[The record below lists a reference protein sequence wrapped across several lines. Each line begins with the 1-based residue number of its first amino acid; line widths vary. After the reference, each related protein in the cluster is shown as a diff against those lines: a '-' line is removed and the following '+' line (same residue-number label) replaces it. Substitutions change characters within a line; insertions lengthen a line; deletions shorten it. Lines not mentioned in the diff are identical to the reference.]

1 MSIAAAVTGLA
12 QDGIGLWADGE
23 QLRFRAPT
31 GSLDPER
38 KAWLTANKA
47 EVISHLRQ
55 IGATRDA
62 PTTALAQHRQAG
74 PALVPAPEDR
84 HRPFPLT
91 ELQAAYLL
99 GRGSAFEYGGVA
111 CHAYLELRYDQ
122 PEQRARLTDGRL
134 DVAWRSVVATH
145 DMLRAVIHTDGY
157 QSVLPEVTVPA
168 IPVRRSAER
177 AAQADAIQAGPGH
190 DADALPSAK
199 LLDDVRQ
206 RLEQRV
212 PRPDR
217 WPLIAV
223 EVTDHGDHTRL
234 HLSVDLIVLDHA
246 SLNLLVTELEAR
258 LFDGAAPEAPS
269 CTFRDYVVA
278 RRSELDSPV
287 HDRDRAYWQER
298 IGTLPAAP
306 ELPRAAWATTPP
318 APGLPFRRHAAHLD
332 PERTAVLADRA
343 GRAGLSLSTILL
355 TCYAEVVGYWSRRPA
370 FTVVVPTFTRE
381 LAGDPR
387 PHPDLDRVLGDF
399 TATELLAVDTSTPAT
414 PVERGRQLQ
423 SRLLEDL
430 AHRTF
435 SGSAVQTEHSRD
447 DGNPELFPVVFT
459 STVDQHLA
467 PTAGQVT
474 YARTQSPQVW
484 LDCQV
489 MRDGDGLLL
498 SWDVR
503 DGVLPD
509 GVTHDMFDA
518 WVDLVER
525 LVDDESTWSDADPVR
540 LPATHR
546 AQREA
551 ANATDAP
558 VPGGLLHDDV
568 LAAARTAPDRT
579 AVVAAD
585 GTLTYGELVGRA
597 CGVAHALVEL
607 GVGHQDRVAIVM
619 DKGAD
624 QVVAALGVLLHGA
637 VYVPVETTSPAP
649 RRSAIIA
656 DAGATAV
663 LTVSM
668 LRAAASRG
676 VDVPVVAVD
685 EVPARDQVPE
695 PTATPEDLAY
705 VIYTSGST
713 GTPKGVMIAH
723 RAARNTCVDIDE
735 RFAVGPD
742 DAVLG
747 LAGLGF
753 DLSVWDLFGVL
764 GAGAR
769 LVLPAPD
776 RRGDAA
782 HWAELVEQHRVTLW
796 NTVPGQ
802 LQMLSDYARSAG
814 AHQLRTLRLA
824 LLSGDWIPV
833 TLPDQVRDQVPG
845 LEVVSLGGATEGAIW
860 SIWHPVGTV
869 DRERPSIPYGTP
881 LRNQR
886 FAVRDRRGRE
896 APTWVPG
903 ELEIIGTGVAEGYL
917 GDPERTAERFGVDPD
932 GRRTYRT
939 GDIGRWVG
947 DGTLEFLGR
956 EDSQVKIRG
965 YRIELAEVEA
975 AVLDHPGVGQAA
987 VVVDDER
994 RHLLAAVE
1002 PATCPPPDPSGEP
1015 VVASLRAR
1023 LAAPRL
1029 DEAAVVASV
1038 AAADE
1043 VGLDIMVATL
1053 ASAGLSD
1060 VERLTTDE
1068 ICSALHVAPAMRPVV
1083 RRWLRT
1089 LVRHGL
1095 VESEG
1100 QRYRLAATAAARPA
1114 AQHAE
1119 ELEARAAAAGW
1130 GTALPGL
1137 LARCAQEMPAL
1148 LSGERDIRTLLV
1160 KADGASGPGEAVM
1173 AAAYRR
1179 NIAVAELTDAV
1190 ADALREQS
1198 SAADGTTVL
1207 EIGAGAGDTTDAV
1220 VAATAD
1226 HDVTYVATDASP
1238 LAVAR
1243 LTEQF
1248 DGTPGV
1254 RCERFDPDVDLLAQG
1269 REPCSVDVVIA
1280 ANSLHTCRDVPAALA
1295 RLTELLRPGG
1305 WLVVLDNVRDDN
1317 PALAVS
1323 MELLELTHGPFD
1335 DVRSG
1340 SDQLFLSAAQLHDA
1354 LTAAGAVPV
1363 VSGPAPEQPLAA
1375 AGQHLVLARAKPDR
1389 VPVRAEDLERSA
1401 RQRLPEYMVPTRW
1414 RVLDRLPTT
1423 SNGKVDRNALL
1434 ALASPR
1440 PETVAGA
1447 DEPMSVMERQIA
1459 GLWGELLGLDRVGR
1473 DDDFFALG
1481 GDSLLVAR
1489 FVGMLRER
1497 VPDVIAVQ
1505 WEVVLRHM
1513 LRQPTVAHLARYLA
1527 EVSRAQDPD
1536 VASPTAVRTS
1546 PLVPLHGSGDGPTTV
1561 LVHAGT
1567 GTAMPYRALVT
1578 DIRRRSAGAA
1588 SVAALEICDLA
1599 AFQDDDPDGLI
1610 ERIAAEYADAL
1621 LASEPGEIH
1630 LVGYCL
1636 GGLIATEV
1644 ARHLADRGHDVLS
1657 LTVVSSHSPAFRLDD
1672 EVLAEYS
1679 FSVMMGI
1686 DPADLGYPGDELR
1699 VAQATD
1705 EVLRRSPGVIP
1716 DGGLA
1721 ALDGDF
1727 ADVGAAF
1734 SALAELTAEQRVER
1748 MCESVPADAGM
1759 YSPEHMMRLLRTFR
1773 QSVFAISRYRP
1784 DPYLGDVTFCRHSGT
1799 YPFPGSKEAV
1809 TAQWEQVVLGDLDIL
1824 DVAGDH
1830 FTCLTSENSAG
1841 IVDILQRTTD
1851 GAVLR

>member
-1 MSIAAAVTGLA
+1 MA
-12 QDGIGLWADGE
+12 QDGVGLWADGE
-23 QLRFRAPT
+23 QLRFRAPA
-31 GSLDPER
+31 GSLDAGR
-38 KAWLTANKA
+38 KAWLTENKA
-47 EVISHLRQ
+47 EVLAHLRHV
-55 IGATRDA
+55 GATRET
-62 PTTALAQHRQAG
+62 PTTALASADRPG

-111 CHAYLELRYDQ
+111 CHAYLELRYDR

-134 DVAWRSVVATH
+134 DVAWRAVVSAH
-145 DMLRAVIHTDGY
+145 DMLRAVIHTDGF
-157 QSVLPEVTVPA
+157 QSVLPEVTAPAVPVHRGELA
-168 IPVRRSAER
+168 DEVRE
-177 AAQADAIQAGPGH
+177 
-190 DADALPSAK
+190 
-199 LLDDVRQ
+199 

-212 PRPDR
+212 PQPDR

-223 EVTDHGDHTRL
+223 EVTDHDDHTLL
-234 HLSVDLIVLDHA
+234 HLSVDLVVLDHA
-246 SLNLLVTELEAR
+246 SLHLLVTELEAR
-258 LFDGAAPEAPS
+258 LFDDAAPEPPG

-278 RRSELDSPV
+278 RRGELDGPQ
-287 HDRDRAYWQER
+287 HERDRAYWQER
-298 IGTLPAAP
+298 LATLPPAP
-306 ELPRAAWATTPP
+306 ELPRAEWATTPP
-318 APGLPFRRHAAHLD
+318 PAGRPFRRHATLLD
-332 PERTAVLADRA
+332 PVRTATLTERA
-343 GRAGLSLSTILL
+343 REAGLSLSTVLL
-355 TCYAEVVGYWSRRPA
+355 TCYAEVVGRWSRRPG
-370 FTVVVPTFTRE
+370 FTVVIPTFTRE
-381 LAGDPR
+381 IAGDTR
-387 PHPDLDRVLGDF
+387 PHPDIDRVLGDF
-399 TATELLAVDTSTPAT
+399 TATELLAVDTAGPAT
-414 PVERGRQLQ
+414 PVERGRRLQ
-423 SRLLEDL
+423 AQLLEDL
-430 AHRTF
+430 AHRSF
-435 SGSAVQTEHSRD
+435 SGSQVQTERSRD

-459 STVDQHLA
+459 STVDQDLP
-467 PTAGQVT
+467 PTAGRVAH
-474 YARTQSPQVW
+474 ARTQSPQVW

-489 MRDGDGLLL
+489 MRDGDGLVL

-509 GVTHDMFDA
+509 GVTDDMFSA
-518 WVDLVER
+518 WVDLVDR
-525 LVDDESTWSDADPVR
+525 LVDDPSTWSDPDPVR
-540 LPATHR
+540 LPAADR
-546 AQREA
+546 ARREA

-558 VPGGLLHDDV
+558 LPDGLLHDDV
-568 LAAARTAPDRT
+568 LTVARTAPDRT
-579 AVVAAD
+579 AVVGAD
-585 GTLTYGELVGRA
+585 GSLTFGELVGRA
-597 CGVAHALVEL
+597 RGVAHALTAE
-607 GVGHQDRVAIVM
+607 GVAPQDRVAIVM
-619 DKGAD
+619 DKCPE
-624 QVVAALGVLLHGA
+624 QVVAALGVLLAGA
-637 VYVPVETTSPAP
+637 VYVPVETTSPAS
-649 RRSAIIA
+649 RRAAIVA

-663 LTVSM
+663 LTVAA
-668 LRAAASRG
+668 LRTAASQG

-685 EVPARDQVPE
+685 EVPPRDDAPS
-695 PTATPEDLAY
+695 TSTTPDDLAY

-723 RAARNTCVDIDE
+723 RAARNTCVDVDE
-735 RFAVGPD
+735 RFAVGPQ

-753 DLSVWDLFGVL
+753 DLSVWDVFGVL
-764 GAGAR
+764 GAGGR
-769 LVLPAPD
+769 LVLPAAD

-782 HWAELVEQHRVTLW
+782 HWAELVEQHGVTLW

-802 LQMLSDYARSAG
+802 LQMLSDYARSSG
-814 AHQLRTLRLA
+814 AAQLRTLRLA

-833 TLPDQVRDQVPG
+833 TLPDQVREQLPG

-860 SIWHPVGTV
+860 SIWHPVGAV

-886 FAVRDRRGRE
+886 FAVRDHRGRD
-896 APTWVPG
+896 APAWVPG
-903 ELEIIGTGVAEGYL
+903 ELEIIGAGVADGYL
-917 GDPERTAERFGVDPD
+917 GDPERTGERFGVGTD
-932 GRRTYRT
+932 GLRTYRT
-939 GDIGRWVG
+939 GDVGRWVG

-994 RHLLAAVE
+994 RHLVAAVE
-1002 PATCPPPDPSGEP
+1002 PAARPVPDPSAEP
-1015 VVASLRAR
+1015 AVASLRTR
-1023 LAAPRL
+1023 LVTPRVDSAAVAASV
-1029 DEAAVVASV
+1029 EAA
-1038 AAADE
+1038 DQ
-1043 VGLDIMVATL
+1043 VGLDVIVTTL
-1053 ASAGLSD
+1053 APALGDGAALTAEEISD
-1060 VERLTTDE
+1060 RLD
-1068 ICSALHVAPAMRPVV
+1068 VAPEMRSVV
-1083 RRWLRT
+1083 RRWLRVLT
-1089 LVRHGL
+1089 RHDLAFADGP
-1095 VESEG
+1095 
-1100 QRYRLAATAAARPA
+1100 RHRLAPEASDRPVDRHADELAARA
-1114 AQHAE
+1114 G
-1119 ELEARAAAAGW
+1119 AAGW
-1130 GTALPGL
+1130 STALPEL
-1137 LARCAQEMPAL
+1137 LARCGKEMPAL
-1148 LSGERDIRTLLV
+1148 LRGERDIRSLLV
-1160 KADGASGPGEAVM
+1160 DAPGTGEQAGTAVM
-1173 AAAYRR
+1173 AAAYRH
-1179 NIAVAELTDAV
+1179 NLAVAELTDALAV
-1190 ADALREQS
+1190 AIGEQCALV
-1198 SAADGTTVL
+1198 DGATVL
-1207 EIGAGAGDTTDAV
+1207 EVGAGAGDTTEAV
-1220 VAATAD
+1220 VAATASL
-1226 HDVTYVATDASP
+1226 DVTVVATDASP
-1238 LAVAR
+1238 LAAAR
-1243 LTEQF
+1243 LAERF
-1248 DGTPGV
+1248 DGVEQV
-1254 RCERFDPDVDLLAQG
+1254 RCERFDPDVDLSAQG

-1280 ANSLHTCRDVPAALA
+1280 AHSLHTCRDVPAALA
-1295 RLTELLRPGG
+1295 RLVELLRPGG
-1305 WLVVLDNVRDDN
+1305 WLVVVDNVRDDD

-1323 MELLELTHGPFD
+1323 MELLEMTHGPFD
-1335 DVRSG
+1335 DRRAS
-1340 SDQLFLSAAQLHDA
+1340 SDRLFLDTAELHDA
-1354 LTAAGAVPV
+1354 LEAAGAVPV
-1363 VSGPAPEQPLAA
+1363 VSGPAPEDGLAT

-1389 VPVRAEDLERSA
+1389 TPVRAEDVERSV
-1401 RQRLPEYMVPTRW
+1401 RRRLPEYMVPSRW

-1423 SNGKVDRNALL
+1423 ANRKVDRAALL
-1434 ALASPR
+1434 ALAGPR
-1440 PETVAGA
+1440 ATEAAAGA

-1459 GLWGELLGLDRVGR
+1459 GLWAELLGLDHVGR

-1489 FVGMLRER
+1489 FVGLLRER

-1513 LRQPTVAHLARYLA
+1513 LRQPTVAHLARYLT
-1527 EVSRAQDPD
+1527 EVSRAQDP
-1536 VASPTAVRTS
+1536 AAAAPTAVRTS

-1578 DIRRRSAGAA
+1578 DIRRRSAGT
-1588 SVAALEICDLA
+1588 SSIAALEICDLA

-1610 ERIAAEYADAL
+1610 ERIAADYAEAL
-1621 LASEPGEIH
+1621 VSSDPGEIH

-1644 ARHLADRGHDVLS
+1644 ARHLADRGHDVRS

-1734 SALAELTAEQRVER
+1734 GALAELTVEQRVER
-1748 MCESVPADAGM
+1748 MCEAVPADAGM

-1841 IVDILQRTTD
+1841 IVEILQRTTD